1 MDIRFTLN
9 EGAALTEEQ
18 IREIEDSAN
27 YPYVEDA
34 DSPEIDP
41 EKHPEL
47 WKKALDSLAERNR
60 RMAKRMA

>member
-9 EGAALTEEQ
+9 EGATLTEEQ
-18 IREIEDSAN
+18 IKEIENAVN
-27 YPYVEDA
+27 YPYVEDD
-34 DSPEIDP
+34 DSPEVEP
-41 EKHPEL
+41 TKNPEL

>member
-9 EGAALTEEQ
+9 ENTALTEEQ
-18 IREIEDSAN
+18 IKEIENSAN
-27 YPYVEDA
+27 YSYVEDD

-41 EKHPEL
+41 EKNPEL
-47 WKKALDSLAERNR
+47 WKKALESLADRNR